1 MIGFKSSLKNFFTIK
16 KNSSIEKISCY
27 NKSECFMLK
36 TISYSIVF
44 VSEIENNVIINNL
57 FDDINSTRIL
67 RKDII
72 EKVFPNEN
80 ITIEHKGNPMLSRY
94 ITSNGFK
101 MTFEKP
107 FRMIIECKCNGDD
120 KKEEY
125 INLIAQ
131 KIIDIIKEERK
142 NNINGLI
149 SAMGFN
155 YDFIEE
161 TENPVDKLKKLTSIN
176 NEALGDVVMAL
187 AFKKTDNETLNLT
200 IVKDREKNNCI
211 SYKAN
216 LDVKITDN
224 INICD
229 LLKEKQKEFIV
240 NTILN
245 LYGEKETTR

>member
-1 MIGFKSSLKNFFTIK
+1 
-16 KNSSIEKISCY
+16 
-27 NKSECFMLK
+27 MLK
-36 TISYSIVF
+36 TISDSSVF
-44 VSEIENNVIINNL
+44 VSRIENNVIVSNL
-57 FDDINSTRIL
+57 FDDINSTRTL
-67 RKDII
+67 RKDVI

-80 ITIEHKGNPMLSRY
+80 ITIENKGNSINVSQY

-107 FRMIIECKCNGDD
+107 LRMMIECNCNGDD

-131 KIIDIIKEERK
+131 KIIDIIKEERE

-216 LDVKITDN
+216 LDIKITDN

-240 NTILN
+240 DTISN
-245 LYGEKETTR
+245 LYGEKDKNS

>member
-1 MIGFKSSLKNFFTIK
+1 MIGFKCSLKKIFTIK
-16 KNSSIEKISCY
+16 KYTSIEKKSFY
-27 NKSECFMLK
+27 NKSEYFMLK

-44 VSEIENNVIINNL
+44 VSKIENNVIVSNL
-57 FDDINSTRIL
+57 FDDINSTRTL
-67 RKDII
+67 RKDVI

-80 ITIEHKGNPMLSRY
+80 ITIENKGNSINVSQY

-107 FRMIIECKCNGDD
+107 LRMMIECNCNGDD

-149 SAMGFN
+149 SSKEFN
-155 YDFIEE
+155 Y
-161 TENPVDKLKKLTSIN
+161 NYK
-176 NEALGDVVMAL
+176 
-187 AFKKTDNETLNLT
+187 
-200 IVKDREKNNCI
+200 EKNNCI

-216 LDVKITDN
+216 LDIKITDN

-240 NTILN
+240 DTISN
-245 LYGEKETTR
+245 LYGEKDKNS